1 MKKNII
7 LTLLALTF
15 ANFAFSNGSVQPTI
29 SMRFNDV
36 LSDTNDIIEPVLTL
50 GFAMSIE
57 EGVSAGFDSDGT
69 DSRIFVTFDYG
80 TMGLGINDIGEP
92 QFTIGASYST
102 ISNLDV
108 TLDYVINNLAT
119 DGLGNS
125 IPNELRMSLGVTF

>member
-15 ANFAFSNGSVQPTI
+15 ANFAFTNTVQPTI

-36 LSDTNDIIEPVLTL
+36 LSDTDDIIDPVLAL

-69 DSRIFVTFDYG
+69 DSRIFVAFDYG
-80 TMGLGINDIGEP
+80 TMGLGINGTGDP
-92 QFTIGASYST
+92 QFTVGATYST
-102 ISNLDV
+102 LSNLV
-108 TLDYVINNLAT
+108 VSLDYIFNNLAT
-119 DGLGNS
+119 PADGEDTV
-125 IPNELRMSLGVTF
+125 PNELRMSLGVTF

>member
-119 DGLGNS
+119 DGLRNS
-125 IPNELRMSLGVTF
+125 IPNELRMPFRVTF

>member
-15 ANFAFSNGSVQPTI
+15 ANFAFTNTVQPTI

-36 LSDTNDIIEPVLTL
+36 LSDTDDIIDPVLAL

-69 DSRIFVTFDYG
+69 DSRIFVLFDFG
-80 TMGLGINDIGEP
+80 TRGRGIYAVGDP
-92 QFTIGASYST
+92 LFTVGSS
-102 ISNLDV
+102 
-108 TLDYVINNLAT
+108 
-119 DGLGNS
+119 
-125 IPNELRMSLGVTF
+125 